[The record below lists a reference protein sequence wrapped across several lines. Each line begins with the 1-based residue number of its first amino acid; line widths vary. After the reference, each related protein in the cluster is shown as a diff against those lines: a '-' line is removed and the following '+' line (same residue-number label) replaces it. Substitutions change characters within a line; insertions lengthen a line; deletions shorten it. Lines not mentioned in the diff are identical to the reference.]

1 MYYQALIRHL
11 VLQTRDVMSCVTPA
25 LKKAVTKGA
34 AYFFL
39 ETAPQDL
46 QNRVVCSADLR
57 ELMQVKRVLCKLFV
71 RLMLLIALTTIRK
84 AKLKS
89 KLLIA

>member
-39 ETAPQDL
+39 ETVPQDL
-46 QNRVVCSADLR
+46 Q
-57 ELMQVKRVLCKLFV
+57 
-71 RLMLLIALTTIRK
+71 I
-84 AKLKS
+84 
-89 KLLIA
+89 